1 MTAGFKTRTS
11 FIVRVRVMSAIFIV
25 VALFLVTRLYF
36 VQIVHGAD
44 YAKDATGQYVARTP
58 ESDVR
63 RTIFFN
69 TKDNQLIVSANMQSG
84 WRVAIVPSQRVD
96 AESVYAKI
104 NAITPVD
111 HMRFFAS
118 VEKKKDPYEEIANR
132 LDDTSAQKVRALK
145 INGVKLDP
153 VAWRFY
159 PGGELGSQV
168 LGFVGFKDKTR
179 VGMYGLERQYQ
190 DTLVEPSSNLYINP
204 FAEIFANMQAL
215 VASDPASHQG
225 DIITSIEPS
234 VQKQLEM
241 TLDDVM
247 KKYGPQLAGG
257 IIMDP
262 HTGKIISI
270 GARPAFDPNAYNLE
284 SDPSAYANALV
295 EGRYELGSIMKPL
308 TMAAGIDVG
317 AVTTAT
323 TYNDTGCITR
333 STAKICNFDQKAR
346 GVIPMQDVLGHSL
359 NVGVSFVVD
368 KMGHEAWT
376 RYVRAYGLG
385 EKTGIDLP
393 NEVTGDIS
401 ILGEG
406 NGPDINYDTAGF
418 GQGIA
423 VSPIAMTRALA
434 TLANEGVLPVPHVV
448 TGIRYENGVTRSID
462 VPIGARVLKAES
474 AQTVTEMLIKVFDK
488 DLLKGEL
495 KQEHYTIAAKT
506 GTAQIPK
513 PGGGYYPKGTYLHS
527 FFGYFPARDPKFI
540 VFLFAIE
547 PHGQEYASATLA
559 HPFIDITKFII
570 NYYNLPPDR

>member
-1 MTAGFKTRTS
+1 MAVGFKTRTS
-11 FIVRVRVMSAIFIV
+11 FIVRVRVLSAFFIIAAV
-25 VALFLVTRLYF
+25 LLVTRLYF
-36 VQIVHGAD
+36 VQIVHGVD
-44 YAKDATGQYVARTP
+44 YARDAAGQYVARTA
-58 ESDVR
+58 ETDVR
-63 RTIFFN
+63 RTIFFTTRN
-69 TKDNQLIVSANMQSG
+69 KELIVAASMQSG
-84 WRVAIVPSQRVD
+84 WRIAIAPSQISD

-104 NAITPVD
+104 NSITPLDQV
-111 HMRFFAS
+111 RFFAS
-118 VEKKKDPYEEIANR
+118 AKKKGDPYEEVAHRIG
-132 LDDTSAQKVRALK
+132 DTVAQKIRALK
-145 INGVKLDP
+145 IPGVQLVPD
-153 VAWRFY
+153 AWRFY

-190 DTLVEPSSNLYINP
+190 DTLAESSSNLYVNP
-204 FAEIFANMQAL
+204 FAEIFANMQSL

-225 DIITSIEPS
+225 DIITSIEPNT
-234 VQKQLEM
+234 QKQLEI

-247 KKYGPQLAGG
+247 KKYTPRIAGG

-262 HTGKIISI
+262 RTGQVIAI
-270 GARPAFDPNAYNLE
+270 GARPTFDPNAYNLVA
-284 SDPSAYANALV
+284 DPSAYANALV
-295 EGRYELGSIMKPL
+295 EGRYELGSIMKPI
-308 TMAAGIDVG
+308 TMAAGIDAG
-317 AVTTAT
+317 AVTPAT

-333 STAKICNFDQKAR
+333 STAKICNFDLKVR
-346 GVIPMQDVLGHSL
+346 GVIPMQDVLNYSL
-359 NVGVSFVVD
+359 NVGASFIVD
-368 KMGHEAWT
+368 KMGHDTWT

-393 NEVTGDIS
+393 NEVTGDVS

-418 GQGIA
+418 GQGVA

-434 TLANEGVLPVPHVV
+434 SLANGGVLPVPHVV
-448 TGIRYENGVTRSID
+448 TGVRYENGVTRSVD

-488 DLLKGEL
+488 ELLKGEL

-559 HPFIDITKFII
+559 RPFMDVAKFII